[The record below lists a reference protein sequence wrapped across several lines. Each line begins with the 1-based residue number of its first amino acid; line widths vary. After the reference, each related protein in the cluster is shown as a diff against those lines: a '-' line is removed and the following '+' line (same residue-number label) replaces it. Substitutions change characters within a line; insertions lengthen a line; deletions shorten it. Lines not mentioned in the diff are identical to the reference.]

1 MSRIVR
7 CLKNIAGRQVRVEG
21 LIQMPASKET
31 KSSTLKPKI
40 TKHKQKWYRT
50 AVQVFFF
57 VFVGYIAIAS
67 QLKESGTSLLP
78 GSSASLHAICPFG
91 GVVSIYKFLTVGTF
105 VQKIH
110 ESSFILMAVGFL
122 LAIVFGPVICG
133 WVCPLGSF
141 QEWLGK
147 IGKKIFGKRYNHFIP
162 AKADSVLRYSRYI
175 VLALVIYATATS
187 AKLVFQDYDPYYA
200 LFHFWSAEVAP
211 AALII
216 LAVTILLSLV
226 IERPWCKYACPYGAV
241 LGVFNLFRI
250 FKIRRDDNTCINCKA
265 CDRNCPMNITVSDD
279 VAVLNHQC
287 ISCLKCTSENYCP
300 VEDTVNMSIKTGAKQ
315 RRIKSVALA
324 ILIPV
329 VIFGSVALTSALG
342 LWKTTNDKVPAV
354 FTSGEFTGQYNPAD
368 IRGSYTFDDIFNAF
382 EIPLA
387 DLGQA
392 FGVEDPADYAGFQVK
407 ELESI
412 YADLAANGREI
423 GTNSVRYFVALYK
436 GLPFDAP
443 ENIYLPKPAVEIL
456 KAKAPLTDAQKQALD
471 AIAVDLTAK
480 TTPGASQMPDET
492 TPTDTDGA
500 SGAGSGSP
508 DETPTGTPTEES
520 ANTIKGSTTF
530 GELLS
535 WGVSQEAIEQVIQD
549 TMPAQDTLIKDYAT
563 SKDIAFSDLKEAL
576 QDLVE

>member
-1 MSRIVR
+1 MLVDS
-7 CLKNIAGRQVRVEG
+7 EG
-21 LIQMPASKET
+21 LINMSVSDET
-31 KSSTLKPKI
+31 KSSVSKPKI
-40 TKHKQKWYRT
+40 TKHKKKWYRT
-50 AVQVFFF
+50 AVQIFFF
-57 VFVGYIAIAS
+57 ALVSYLAVAS
-67 QLKESGTSLLP
+67 QLKESGASILP

-91 GVVSIYKFLTVGTF
+91 GVVSIYKFLTIGTF

-122 LAIVFGPVICG
+122 LAIAFGPVICG

-162 AKADSVLRYSRYI
+162 VRLDSILRYSRYI
-175 VLALVIYATATS
+175 VLILVIYATAVS
-187 AKLVFQDYDPYYA
+187 VKLVFQDYDPYYA

-211 AALII
+211 TALII
-216 LAVTILLSLV
+216 LAITILLSLV

-241 LGVFNLFRI
+241 LGIFNLFRI
-250 FKIRRDDNTCINCKA
+250 FKIRRDENTCIQCKA

-279 VAVLNHQC
+279 KAVRDHQC

-300 VEDTVNMSIKTGAKQ
+300 VEDTVNMSLKAGANPI
-315 RRIKSVALA
+315 RIKSIVLA
-324 ILIPV
+324 FVIPI

-342 LWKTTNDKVPAV
+342 LWNTTTDKIPAV
-354 FTSGEFTGQYNPAD
+354 FQSGEFAGQYNPAD
-368 IRGSYTFDDIFNAF
+368 IRGSYTLDDIANAF
-382 EIPLA
+382 EIPLD

-392 FGVEDPADYAGFQVK
+392 FGVENPADYAVFQVK

-412 YADLAANGREI
+412 YAGLAAEGKEI

-443 ENIYLPKPAVEIL
+443 ESIYLPKPAVEIL

-471 AIAVDLTAK
+471 EIAVDLTADN
-480 TTPGASQMPDET
+480 SIIDEQ
-492 TPTDTDGA
+492 
-500 SGAGSGSP
+500 SSN
-508 DETPTGTPTEES
+508 ETES
-520 ANTIKGSTTF
+520 ANTTNPPADGSDTSTEVSTDTSIETSTNTIKGNTTF

-535 WGVSQEAIEQVIQD
+535 WGVSREAIEQVIQD
-549 TMPAQDTLIKDYAT
+549 TMPAQDMLIKDYAT
-563 SKDIAFSDLKEAL
+563 SKGVEFIVLKEGL
-576 QDLVE
+576 QSLVK